1 MIKRKF
7 KQYRGYEC
15 LNCETPLD
23 SSEKYCHHCGQLN
36 STKRL
41 TISDFIEEFLSN
53 FYAYDSRLRNSI
65 ISMFTKPGILAKEFN
80 EGKRQKYA
88 NPFRL
93 FLSVSILLFLTFSLN
108 EKFSNNTTKTN
119 NINLATSD
127 ELDKGLSQINDS
139 IPNVDKSLIK
149 KQINSFRDLSKD
161 SIYTKSELEK
171 NKMGFYYEFSS
182 FRNFNKKY
190 PAKSTSVALKE
201 LEYEDTPFNRFLFN
215 KSILFKTNDIKN
227 ELAEY
232 FYQKLPFLIF
242 LSLPIITIIFWL
254 VFYTKKLNY
263 TEHLIFSYTFFTFL
277 FICMIV
283 FNIIDLVS
291 STISEFLTA
300 ISFSILFPLYL
311 YKSLRNFYEQN
322 RWKTVIK
329 FILLNPLFGIF
340 LLISMLIMIFLGI
353 ILF

>member
-7 KQYRGYEC
+7 KQYRGYQC
-15 LNCETPLD
+15 LNCETPID
-23 SSEKYCHHCGQLN
+23 ISEKHCHHCGQLN
-36 STKRL
+36 STKKL

-65 ISMFTKPGILAKEFN
+65 ISIFTKPGILAKEFN

-93 FLSVSILLFLTFSLN
+93 FLSVSIILFLTFSLT
-108 EKFSNNTTKTN
+108 EKFSNNSENTN
-119 NINLATSD
+119 NINLASSD
-127 ELDKGLSQINDS
+127 ELDKGLSQVNDS

-149 KQINSFRDLSKD
+149 EQINSFRDFSKD
-161 SIYTKSELEK
+161 SIYTKSELRK
-171 NKMGFYYEFSS
+171 NKMGYYYEFSS

-190 PAKSTSVALKE
+190 PNKTDSEALKE
-201 LEYEDTPFNRFLFN
+201 LEYEDTQLNRFLFN
-215 KSILFKTNDIKN
+215 KAIHFKTNDTKK

-232 FYQKLPFLIF
+232 FKQKLPFLIF

-283 FNIIDLVS
+283 FNIIDLISNTV
-291 STISEFLTA
+291 SEFLIA
-300 ISFSILFPLYL
+300 ISSLILFPIYL
-311 YKSLRNFYEQN
+311 YKSLRNFYEQD

>member
-1 MIKRKF
+1 MIQRKF

-65 ISMFTKPGILAKEFN
+65 VSMFTKPGVLAKEFN

-93 FLSVSILLFLTFSLN
+93 FLSVSILLFLTISLA
-108 EKFSNNTTKTN
+108 EKFSDSQSKNNNTV
-119 NINLATSD
+119 NINDPKEIAAVAQDSLAFSNVSQLKN
-127 ELDKGLSQINDS
+127 ELKEYKNLN
-139 IPNVDKSLIK
+139 
-149 KQINSFRDLSKD
+149 KD
-161 SIYTKSELEK
+161 SIYTKEELDK
-171 NKMGFYYEFSS
+171 SSIGFYYKFSS
-182 FRNFNKKY
+182 FRNFHIKY
-190 PAKSTSVALKE
+190 PKKTTSQALQE
-201 LEYEDTPFNRFLFN
+201 LGYDDTQLNHFLYN
-215 KSILFKTNDIKN
+215 KSILFKTNNIKN

-242 LSLPIITIIFWL
+242 LSLPIITIIFWM
-254 VFYTKKLNY
+254 VFYSKKINY

-277 FICMIV
+277 FICLIL
-283 FNIIDLVS
+283 FNSIALFS
-291 STISEFLTA
+291 ETISEFLIA
-300 ISFSILFPLYL
+300 ISTLFIFPYYL
-311 YKSLRNFYEQN
+311 YRSLRNFYQQN
-322 RWKTVIK
+322 RWKTVLK
-329 FILLNPLFGIF
+329 FIILNPLFGIF
-340 LLISMLIMIFLGI
+340 LLISSLIMIFLGI
-353 ILF
+353 LLF

>member
-23 SSEKYCHHCGQLN
+23 ISEKYCHHCGQLN
-36 STKRL
+36 STKKL
-41 TISDFIEEFLSN
+41 TINDFIEEFLSN

-65 ISMFTKPGILAKEFN
+65 ISMLTKPGVLAKEFN
-80 EGKRQKYA
+80 AGKRQKYA

-93 FLSVSILLFLTFSLN
+93 FLSVSIILFLTFSLS
-108 EKFSNNTTKTN
+108 EKISNNSSETN
-119 NINLATSD
+119 NLNLIESD

-139 IPNVDKSLIK
+139 IPNVNKLAIK
-149 KQINSFRDLSKD
+149 EQINSFRNLNKD
-161 SIYTKSELEK
+161 SIYTKFELEK
-171 NKMGFYYEFSS
+171 NKMGFYYKFSS

-190 PAKSTSVALKE
+190 PNKTAGEALKE
-201 LEYEDTPFNRFLFN
+201 LEYEDTQFNRFIFN

-254 VFYTKKLNY
+254 VFYSKKINY
-263 TEHLIFSYTFFTFL
+263 TEHLVFTYTYFTFIFL
-277 FICMIV
+277 CMIL
-283 FNIIDLVS
+283 FNIVGE
-291 STISEFLTA
+291 ISENLFEIATF
-300 ISFSILFPLYL
+300 IYFIFILPIYF

-322 RWKTVIK
+322 RWKTVLK

-340 LLISMLIMIFLGI
+340 LLISSLIMIFLGI

>member
-15 LNCETPLD
+15 LNCETPID
-23 SSEKYCHHCGQLN
+23 ISEKYCHHCGQLN
-36 STKRL
+36 STKKL

-65 ISMFTKPGILAKEFN
+65 ISMFTKPGVLAKEFN
-80 EGKRQKYA
+80 AGKRQKYA

-93 FLSVSILLFLTFSLN
+93 FLSVSILLFLTHSLN
-108 EKFSNNTTKTN
+108 EKLTKQNTTTSKN
-119 NINLATSD
+119 NITNTD
-127 ELDKGLSQINDS
+127 DLDKGLSQISDS
-139 IPNVDKSLIK
+139 IPNVDKSAIK
-149 KQINSFRDLSKD
+149 NQIKSFQNLNKD
-161 SIYTKSELEK
+161 SIYTKEELNK
-171 NKMGFYYEFSS
+171 NKMGYYYKFSS
-182 FRNFNKKY
+182 FKNFNRKFPDK
-190 PAKSTSVALKE
+190 TTEEALKE
-201 LEYEDTPFNRFLFN
+201 LGYENTQTNRFMFN
-215 KSILFKTNDIKN
+215 KSILFKTNDIKS
-227 ELAEY
+227 ELADY
-232 FYQKLPFLIF
+232 FKQKLPFLIF

-254 VFYTKKLNY
+254 VFYSKRLNY

-277 FICMIV
+277 FICMTLFYAIGI
-283 FNIIDLVS
+283 FS
-291 STISEFLTA
+291 KTISEFMIA
-300 ISFSILFPLYL
+300 ISSLILFPIYL
-311 YKSLRNFYEQN
+311 YKSLRNFYEEN